1 MSLLLTSLPTPVD
14 SFICCGV
21 GFWARNAPLRHQPA
35 ALAVRAGHNAAAP
48 ARLGAPARRN
58 RAPVGICGATM
69 GLAEWRKTCHTESD
83 EGLVGCMPFPLDDLL
98 LPVLCV
104 NMLTAM
110 SACLCMHVC
119 TQSR

>member
-1 MSLLLTSLPTPVD
+1 MPGHTLRSASLGSLLLSLLLTSLPTPVD

-35 ALAVRAGHNAAAP
+35 ALHVRAGHNADAL

-58 RAPVGICGATM
+58 TAPVGICGATM

-98 LPVLCV
+98 LPVSPCV
-104 NMLTAM
+104 
-110 SACLCMHVC
+110 
-119 TQSR
+119 